1 MSVRDDAIA
10 YLTRVGRTAD
20 PDIDIATTA
29 VRLAAALDPP
39 ASFAPYDAH
48 LAALVRA
55 ATERAG
61 DARTLEDRIG
71 VLSGV
76 MGDGFGYVGDRETY
90 DDLAN
95 ADLMRVIDRRR
106 GLPVA
111 LGILWLHLAR
121 ALGWAGEGLNFP
133 GHFLVRIEA
142 DGARAIV
149 DPFNGGVVLGAADL
163 RELLKATAGEEAE
176 LTSEHYA
183 PVGTRDVLLR
193 LQNNIKLRHMNARR
207 FEEAAAVID
216 TMLLIAPDA
225 PALLREAGIV
235 NAWLGNLT
243 RAIGS
248 LERFLASAP
257 RDAAAAEADQI
268 LRQLRRKLN

>member
-1 MSVRDDAIA
+1 VSVRDDAID

-29 VRLAAALDPP
+29 VRLAAALAAP

-48 LAALVRA
+48 LAALVRTA
-55 ATERAG
+55 AEA
-61 DARTLEDRIG
+61 RIG
-71 VLSGV
+71 VLADV
-76 MGDGFGYVGDRETY
+76 MTGDFGYAGDSETY

-121 ALGWAGEGLNFP
+121 ALGWTGEGLNFP

-142 DGARAIV
+142 DGVRAIV
-149 DPFNGGVVLGAADL
+149 DPFNGGAVLAAADL
-163 RELLKATAGEEAE
+163 RELLKATAGEGAE
-176 LTSEHYA
+176 LTAEHYA
-183 PVGTRDVLLR
+183 AVGTRDVLLR
-193 LQNNIKLRHMNARR
+193 LQNNIKLRHMNAQR
-207 FEEAAAVID
+207 FAEAAAVID

-225 PALLREAGIV
+225 PPLLREAGIV

>member
-1 MSVRDDAIA
+1 VSVRDDAID

-29 VRLAAALDPP
+29 VRLAAALAAP

-48 LAALVRA
+48 LAALVRTA
-55 ATERAG
+55 AERSGA
-61 DARTLEDRIG
+61 ARSLEARIG
-71 VLSGV
+71 VLADV
-76 MGDGFGYVGDRETY
+76 MTGDFGYAGDSETY

-121 ALGWAGEGLNFP
+121 ALGWTGEGLNFP

-142 DGARAIV
+142 DGVRAIV
-149 DPFNGGVVLGAADL
+149 DPFNGGAVLAAADL
-163 RELLKATAGEEAE
+163 RELLKATAGEGAE

-183 PVGTRDVLLR
+183 AVGTRDVLLR
-193 LQNNIKLRHMNARR
+193 LQNNIKLRHMNAQR
-207 FEEAAAVID
+207 FAEAAAVID

-225 PALLREAGIV
+225 PPLLREAGIV